1 MKFDNLR
8 WSLRITLMFFVGV
21 VPAILLL
28 LIILAMMPLMGII
41 AEFVYWFA
49 LMAFLALLG
58 IVGLWGATF
67 RDGRERG
74 LSNGITMVLVL
85 FGLLTAVPY
94 LYALASDAVEDGG
107 FFLMLTFLLLGPV
120 ACSVYFLV
128 EQFILALRGS

>member
-1 MKFDNLR
+1 M
-8 WSLRITLMFFVGV
+8 
-21 VPAILLL
+21 LL